1 MVRLLLCLSHGG
13 TMNAR
18 LSKGEKGFTL
28 VELMMAVTI
37 TIIITSLTVYNLLGE
52 LPKYRLRSSAH
63 KVAATL
69 QYLKIRA
76 VTTNR
81 LAWLD
86 VNYDTAD
93 NHYFTGFVDE
103 APYNTA
109 DNPADYDAARL
120 DFPDTIG
127 SIPGFKLPPTIS
139 FGFPDGFSSGP
150 GPEIGTTYP
159 GAGNFITTHNIGT
172 YGPPGTNGGYFGYRP
187 TGVPVTNLQSNM
199 TATNIAVIYLTNT
212 LGQGYAVSV
221 QITGRVKVH
230 RWSDGVWQ

>member
-1 MVRLLLCLSHGG
+1 MVRVLLRLSHGG
-13 TMNAR
+13 IMKNR
-18 LSKGEKGFTL
+18 LSKGEEGFTL
-28 VELMMAVTI
+28 VELMIAVSI
-37 TIIITSLTVYNLLGE
+37 TLILTSLTVYNLLGD
-52 LPKYRLRSSAH
+52 LPKYRLRSTAN

-81 LAWLD
+81 MAWLD

-103 APYNTA
+103 EPYNTA

-120 DFPDTIG
+120 DLPDTVG
-127 SIPGFKLPPTIS
+127 SIPCFKLPPTVS
-139 FGFPDGFSSGP
+139 FGFPDGFTSSP
-150 GPEIGTTYP
+150 GPEGTTFP
-159 GAGNFITTHNIGT
+159 GAGNFITTYGIGT
-172 YGPPGTNGGYFGYRP
+172 YATGTNGGYFGYRP
-187 TGVPVTNLQSNM
+187 TGVPVTNLQTNN

-221 QITGRVKVH
+221 QITGRVKVF
-230 RWSDGVWQ
+230 RWSNGVWQ

>member
-1 MVRLLLCLSHGG
+1 M
-13 TMNAR
+13 TTR

-28 VELMMAVTI
+28 VELMLTI
-37 TIIITSLTVYNLLGE
+37 AIALIITSLTIFNLIGE
-52 LPKYRLRSSAH
+52 LPKYRLRSAAH

-81 LAWLD
+81 MAWMD

-103 APYNTA
+103 APYNQA

-120 DFPDTIG
+120 DFSDTVG
-127 SIPGFKLPPTIS
+127 SLPCFKLPKTVS
-139 FGFPDGFSSGP
+139 FGFPDGFTSGP
-150 GPEIGTTYP
+150 GPELGTTYP
-159 GAGNFITTHNIGT
+159 GAGNFITTYNIGT
-172 YGPPGTNGGYFGYRP
+172 YSSGTNGGYFGYRP

-199 TATNIAVIYLTNT
+199 TATNVTVIYLKNT

-221 QITGRVKVH
+221 QITGRVKVY
-230 RWSDGVWQ
+230 RWSNGVWQ